1 MRSAPRKAAFGD
13 FRVMTFDIA
22 MKLGDWVPI
31 RDCPGRFVLRGV
43 PCTLSVASLLGEG
56 VRMQTFHSPV
66 ARDTVFVASF
76 EGGGTISYRQSAD
89 SWVHTLCTQD
99 GFSRKLQQLQITL
112 HEQGQTSA
120 LERPRHE

>member
-1 MRSAPRKAAFGD
+1 
-13 FRVMTFDIA
+13 MTFDIA

-76 EGGGTISYRQSAD
+76 EGGGTISYGSLLTRGFTHYARRMASAE
-89 SWVHTLCTQD
+89 S
-99 GFSRKLQQLQITL
+99 SNSYKLHCMNKAKQVLW
-112 HEQGQTSA
+112 SA
-120 LERPRHE
+120 LAMSNLYS